1 MDRSRSKRNY
11 YFDQDSADSQPRSK
25 TRYDH
30 HDNHRNNNR
39 YGGGSHRR
47 SGIGNRPPPKQQQ
60 QQIPSPL
67 PPPLP
72 DAAPPSS
79 DTVTTTYR
87 ILCPDAKCG
96 GVIGKSGSIIKG
108 FRQDTGAWINVHP
121 LVQGDDER
129 IIETSDVVRRRDS
142 DGRSA
147 QFTPAQEALLLIHER
162 ILDCE
167 RDGPVGFGGFD
178 GDDGRGGWGRVTTR
192 LVVPRANVG
201 CILGKGGKIIEQMRM
216 ETKTHIRILPRDQG
230 MPRCVSMSEE
240 IVQVVG
246 EANSVKKA
254 VAIIAARVKESQHR
268 ERGNIRGRM
277 HSPEHLF
284 NPEDDFGPHVNDAQ
298 QRSSFD
304 GPSAGPRSSGFTRS
318 NSYSSRS
325 SGYTYEAGA
334 APMVDR
340 EPSFS
345 YEDLVFQILCPNE
358 KVKNIMGEPDGIIE
372 MLRVDVGVDVRVT
385 DPTPGSD
392 ERIVIIASEEGP
404 DDDLFPAQEALLH
417 IQTHI
422 VDLDPNKDN
431 IITTRLLVPTNA
443 IECLDGR
450 DGSLSEMN
458 RLTRANIQI
467 LPREQLSPFAVGADE
482 LVQIV
487 GDIRAARDA
496 VIEVTSRI
504 KNYLY
509 RDISMCKDLPPP
521 PSAPSNT
528 GSTFDLESSSPKTSS
543 HEGHQGNS
551 PVAAAYSNAQ
561 TIAVSRH
568 LQDNRS
574 WDSGSLQQEE
584 MNGNEE
590 GQQMSSVVT
599 RKTLE
604 VVIPKHALASLMMRS
619 GSKLVQIS
627 EISGATVSLVEDKP
641 EQTEKVVQITGS
653 PERAEKAQS
662 LLQGFILSTQEDI
675 PPS

>member
-30 HDNHRNNNR
+30 HDNNRNNHHNNNR
-39 YGGGSHRR
+39 YGAGGHRR

-60 QQIPSPL
+60 QIPSP
-67 PPPLP
+67 PPPPPP

-96 GVIGKSGSIIKG
+96 GVIGKSGSIIKA

-178 GDDGRGGWGRVTTR
+178 GDDGRSGWGRVTTR

-240 IVQVVG
+240 IVQIVG

-268 ERGNIRGRM
+268 ERGNFCGRM

-284 NPEDDFGPHVNDAQ
+284 NPEDDFGPHVNDVQ

-345 YEDLVFQILCPNE
+345 YEDLVFRILCPNE

-372 MLRVDVGVDVRVT
+372 MLRVDVGVDVRVK

-450 DGSLSEMN
+450 DRSLSEMN

-467 LPREQLSPFAVGADE
+467 LPREQLFPFAVGADE

-509 RDISMCKDLPPP
+509 HDISSQDLPPP
-521 PSAPSNT
+521 PSVPSNT

-551 PVAAAYSNAQ
+551 PVGAAYSNAQ

-568 LQDNRS
+568 LQSIAFRS
-574 WDSGSLQQEE
+574 QV
-584 MNGNEE
+584 
-590 GQQMSSVVT
+590 SSVVT